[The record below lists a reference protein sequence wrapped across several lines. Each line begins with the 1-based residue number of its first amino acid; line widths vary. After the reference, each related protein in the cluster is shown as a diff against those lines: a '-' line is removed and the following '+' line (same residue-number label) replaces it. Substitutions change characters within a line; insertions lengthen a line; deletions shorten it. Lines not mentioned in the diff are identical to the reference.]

1 MDFEMK
7 KIITIL
13 LLLTA
18 VINAQLL
25 TPIEKNNYTKL
36 TSYNELFDFAY
47 QTTLVNSNIELSPI
61 GVSNKGYIIPAL
73 FISSDKFGEDKN
85 KVRVMVFAQQH
96 GNEQSGKE
104 GMLLLLKEIA
114 LGKHNRFF
122 DRIDLIL
129 IPQVNPE
136 GSEANKRRNGVGAD
150 LNRNHLILTMPETI
164 GLHRVFNNYLPEV
177 TLDIHEYYPYSEEWE
192 KLGYRKNYDE
202 QIGIITNINV
212 SQKIRDEQRNN
223 FLPYIFTYIRTAGF
237 TANEYLLGG
246 PPGIERM
253 RYSTVDIDDGRQSLG
268 ILNSFSL
275 IFEGLNGIDSLSNMK
290 RRANGQKTAVL
301 GLLQYV
307 YENASSIKSLVANER
322 DALINGEENKC
333 AIQMEHYSTKD
344 SKDVTFYSTKS
355 GRDTVISVPEFHDKV
370 KPVFEIVSPTGYL
383 ISKDDMKLYEW
394 MRRHNIEYISAD
406 SARINKAKISYYEIK
421 GAIKKTLEESEIT
434 LPELEEKPVMKI
446 SLTNYYYLPINQ
458 LHNKMLPL
466 ALEPQSQLGLS
477 NYQEF
482 NYLKKG
488 NEFSIL
494 RVNN

>member
-1 MDFEMK
+1 MK
-7 KIITIL
+7 KIITLL
-13 LLLTA
+13 LLLTT
-18 VINAQLL
+18 VINAQLI

-36 TSYNELFDFAY
+36 TSYDELFDYAY

-61 GVSNKGYIIPAL
+61 AVTNGGYIIPAL

-114 LGKHNRFF
+114 NGKHNRFF
-122 DRIDLIL
+122 DKIDLIL

-136 GSEANKRRNGVGAD
+136 GSQANKRRNNVGAD
-150 LNRNHLILTMPETI
+150 LNRNHLILTMSETI
-164 GLHRVFNNYLPEV
+164 GLHRVFNKYLPEV

-212 SQKIRDEQRNN
+212 SQKIRDEQRNS
-223 FLPYIFTYIRTAGF
+223 FLPYILTYIRTAEF

-246 PPGIERM
+246 PPGIDRM
-253 RYSTVDIDDGRQSLG
+253 RYSTVDIDDGRQSFG
-268 ILNSFSL
+268 ILNSFSI

-290 RRANGQKTAVL
+290 RRATGQKTAVL

-307 YENASSIKSLVANER
+307 YENASSIKSLVSEQR
-322 DALINGEENKC
+322 EKLINGEENKC
-333 AIQMEHYSTKD
+333 VIQMEHFSTND
-344 SKDVTFYSTKS
+344 SKDVTFYSVKTD
-355 GRDTVISVPEFHDKV
+355 RDTLISVPEFHDSV
-370 KPVFEIVSPTGYL
+370 KPVLDVNSPAGYL
-383 ISKDDMKLYEW
+383 IPKSDTKLYEW
-394 MRRHNIEYISAD
+394 IRRHNIEYTSAD
-406 SARINKAKISYYEIK
+406 SAKIHPGKITYYEIK
-421 GAIKKTLEESEIT
+421 GPIKKILEEAEIT
-434 LPELEEKPVMKI
+434 FPELEEKPITNITLK
-446 SLTNYYYLPINQ
+446 NYYYISVKQ
-458 LHNKMLPL
+458 LHNKMLTL

-482 NYLKKG
+482 NYLKRG
-488 NEFSIL
+488 NKFTIL